1 MSGKNFFELINVQNK
16 SNKNQQI
23 KQKKPLNLPVNCAKS
38 VPYSDV
44 VLHCINVSLQ
54 EQQKKLA
61 MYQKKV
67 DKKVG
72 LKAKVESSGCCSPD
86 FQYMNIYKNQ
96 KQRLSCFKN
105 IQLEQTSELDEE
117 KVFDASAY
125 ETQLELLCKK
135 LNTQSP
141 QKVEQ

>member
-1 MSGKNFFELINVQNK
+1 VI
-16 SNKNQQI
+16 
-23 KQKKPLNLPVNCAKS
+23 
-38 VPYSDV
+38 
-44 VLHCINVSLQ
+44 HCINVSLQ

-96 KQRLSCFKN
+96 QQRLSCFAN
-105 IQLEQTSELDEE
+105 IELEETSEPDEE
-117 KVFDASAY
+117 KVLDASLY
-125 ETQLELLCKK
+125 ET
-135 LNTQSP
+135 
-141 QKVEQ
+141 